1 MNRFRLRQLETVLG
15 RGPRGELCAGCGGLD
30 MEMVFGAMEVQD
42 GETQGDRELA
52 DWIIDELDSQ
62 PRTCLIC
69 GGLTSSGSLQEMGD

>member
-42 GETQGDRELA
+42 GETGDLEQANL
-52 DWIIDELDSQ
+52 IIDELDEQ
-62 PRTCLIC
+62 PRTCMIC
-69 GGLTSSGSLQEMGD
+69 GGLTSSGSLQEMSD